1 MPSRTQFK
9 TIKSY
14 STMQKA
20 TLALEKL
27 QNTYPNETFS
37 IKKKTWPGK
46 LKQKFV
52 VRQVVKR
59 GSKV

>member
-20 TLALEKL
+20 TLAVEKL
-27 QNTYPNETFS
+27 NSVYPDETFN

-46 LKQKFV
+46 LKQKYV

-59 GSKV
+59 GSKI

>member
-1 MPSRTQFK
+1 MPSRTQFR

-27 QNTYPNETFS
+27 QNTYPNETFN

-46 LKQKFV
+46 FKQKFV